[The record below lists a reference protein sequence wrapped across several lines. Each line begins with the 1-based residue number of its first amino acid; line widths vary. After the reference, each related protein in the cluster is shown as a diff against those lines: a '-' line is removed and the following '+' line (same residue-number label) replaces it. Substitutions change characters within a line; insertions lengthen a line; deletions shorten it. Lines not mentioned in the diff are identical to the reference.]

1 MSAGLPGGPDD
12 RPLSRDRLQ
21 ETGRLMSATVV
32 RRLVPALAVLALAC
46 SYETDGQMTDF
57 QNFAVYSQSPGR
69 VVDALTAV
77 LVERDALSADLAADL
92 GTSLVDAF
100 TANQEALL
108 NSQSVSLGTDE
119 LARLVPEEFRQ
130 FIGDEGGRYVLEL
143 SLKPAADGGLSVT
156 VTPTIIATVRG
167 GEGPLG
173 GRPLPSN
180 GTLES
185 SILQA
190 LTRRLGG

>member
-1 MSAGLPGGPDD
+1 
-12 RPLSRDRLQ
+12 
-21 ETGRLMSATVV
+21 MSATLV
-32 RRLVPALAVLALAC
+32 RRLVPAFAALAIAC
-46 SYETDGQMTDF
+46 SYETDGQMTEY
-57 QNFAVYSQSPGR
+57 QNFAVFAQSPSQ

-77 LVERDALSADLAADL
+77 LVNNDALSADMAAEL
-92 GTSLVDAF
+92 RTSLVDAF
-100 TANQEALL
+100 TTRQEALL
-108 NSQSVSLGTDE
+108 NSRSVSLAADE
-119 LARLVPEEFRQ
+119 LGRLVPEEYRR

-143 SLKPAADGGLSVT
+143 TLEAAPDGGLRVT

-180 GTLES
+180 GTLER

-190 LTRRLGG
+190 LSRRLGG

>member
-1 MSAGLPGGPDD
+1 MSAN
-12 RPLSRDRLQ
+12 
-21 ETGRLMSATVV
+21 AF
-32 RRLVPALAVLALAC
+32 RRLAAALAALAIAC
-46 SYETDGQMTDF
+46 SYETDGQMTDI
-57 QNFAVYSQSPGR
+57 QNFAVFTQSPGR

-77 LVERDALSADLAADL
+77 LVESGALSSELAPQL

-100 TANQEALL
+100 TTRQEGFL
-108 NSQSVSLGTDE
+108 NSQSVSLGTDD
-119 LARLVPEEFRQ
+119 LARLVPEEYRH

-143 SLKPAADGGLSVT
+143 TLKPAVDGGLRVE

-167 GEGPLG
+167 GEGPMG

-185 SILQA
+185 SIIRSLS
-190 LTRRLGG
+190 RRLGVN

>member
-1 MSAGLPGGPDD
+1 
-12 RPLSRDRLQ
+12 
-21 ETGRLMSATVV
+21 MSATLL
-32 RRLVPALAVLALAC
+32 RRLVPALAALALAC

-57 QNFAVYSQSPGR
+57 QNFAVFTQSPGQ

-77 LVERDALSADLAADL
+77 LVESDALSADVAAEL

-100 TANQEALL
+100 ATQQEAFL
-108 NSQSVSLGTDE
+108 NSQSVALATDE
-119 LARLVPEEFRQ
+119 LARLVPEEYRH
-130 FIGDEGGRYVLEL
+130 FIGEEGGRYVLEL
-143 SLKPAADGGLSVT
+143 TLKPAADGGLRVE

-180 GTLES
+180 GTLENS
-185 SILQA
+185 VLQS